1 MGEKDYCKNVY
12 RRKNRPDALSG
23 FLRRFYQQDLK
34 ETWIKYRYWVE
45 ELKIG
50 GLAIYRGDVYETA
63 NMMNTLQASS
73 DIPLLIAANLEKGL
87 GNQMDG
93 ATLFPPIMSI
103 GATGSEEL
111 SYQMG
116 KITALEA
123 RAAGIHMAYFP
134 VVDVTVLDQVLA
146 SETHLRWADSVLE
159 QSMTLVKDTSRILP
173 LSPEKKIAVFSLS
186 SDPGDYYAG
195 RP

>member
-1 MGEKDYCKNVY
+1 M
-12 RRKNRPDALSG
+12 
-23 FLRRFYQQDLK
+23 
-34 ETWIKYRYWVE
+34 
-45 ELKIG
+45 
-50 GLAIYRGDVYETA
+50 AIYRGDVYETA

-173 LSPEKKIAVFSLS
+173 LSSEKKIAVFSLS

>member
-1 MGEKDYCKNVY
+1 MGEKDHSKNVY
-12 RRKNRPDALSG
+12 GRKNRPDALSG
-23 FLRRFYQQDLK
+23 FLRRFYQQDLR

-103 GATGSEEL
+103 GATG
-111 SYQMG
+111 
-116 KITALEA
+116 
-123 RAAGIHMAYFP
+123 IHMAYFP

-173 LSPEKKIAVFSLS
+173 LSPEKKLPYF
-186 SDPGDYYAG
+186 P
-195 RP
+195 